1 MLGSMSNDL
10 IDGSLNEI
18 VKLTHIALLKEK
30 PGQFSDIAR
39 YTMGDAALTS
49 SNFEIVSANSMRRV
63 KVKSVPSISI
73 SGTTGAS
80 VTAKYVALYTDASH
94 WMTIDTNQKPY
105 LVGAT
110 ARINDFDI
118 DLSYPAS
125 PLKMSDTFMD
135 GGLDKI
141 KDDSTQLLV
150 MKVVP
155 TQAGDITAGNT
166 LVTITMSAS
175 DFSLSGS
182 GGTRKL
188 RVGQKLSGALTAAG
202 TIKSVVLRKD
212 ANNTEWLSSTVANV
226 SANAGDTVQVNPWDI
241 KFIPTTSMISTKP
254 AADSAD
260 LEIDTSNP
268 IAENLAYF
276 TIDFKADLVASNQ
289 NPQAIFDDTDSRIDE
304 VTRDLIFATHGANRY
319 YFGDRFDE
327 GYLSQSALTLM
338 LKLTS
343 DFKSAGDLF
352 SIGGG
357 VYLRLGDRI
366 LQPSKLY
373 FGDGY
378 IIEIPSLSDGR
389 FDEGNI
395 LTITYGH
402 GMINIYTNS
411 ERIAQKA
418 VDDKRTVTGDRPMLG
433 GESSF
438 AGDVEFAAI
447 WNRELSGNEVA
458 TMATSPYLLIKH
470 RDAVPPEIVINPAAL
485 DLAAEGPDV
494 D

>member
-39 YTMGDAALTS
+39 YSMGDAALTS
-49 SNFEIVSANSMRRV
+49 ANFEIVSANSMRRV

-141 KDDSTQLLV
+141 KTDSTQLLV

-155 TQAGDITAGNT
+155 IQAGDITAGNT

-182 GGTRKL
+182 GGSRKL

-212 ANNTEWLSSTVANV
+212 ANNSEWLSSTVANV

-241 KFIPTTSMISTKP
+241 KFIPTTSTISSKP
-254 AADSAD
+254 SAESAD
-260 LEIDTSNP
+260 LEIDWKNP
-268 IAENLAYF
+268 IASGLAYF
-276 TIDFKADLVASNQ
+276 TIDFKTDLVTDQ
-289 NPQAIFDDTDSRIDE
+289 QPQAIFGDSDSRIDE
-304 VTRDLIFATHGANRY
+304 KTRDLIFASHGANRY

-327 GYLSQSALTLM
+327 GYLSEDALSFM

-343 DFKSAGDLF
+343 DFKSTGTLF
-352 SIGGG
+352 SIGFGF
-357 VYLRLGDRI
+357 YLRLGDRI
-366 LQPSKLY
+366 MYPSKLY
-373 FGDGY
+373 FGDGHV
-378 IIEIPSLSDGR
+378 IEIPSLSDSR
-389 FDEGNI
+389 FDKGGI
-395 LTITYGH
+395 LTVTYGH
-402 GMINIYTNS
+402 GEINIYANG
-411 ERIAQKA
+411 ERIAQAA
-418 VDDKRTVTGDRPMLG
+418 VDDRRAQSGDRPMLG
-433 GESSF
+433 GDNSF
-438 AGDVEFAAI
+438 AGTVEFAAI
-447 WNRELSGNEVA
+447 WNRALSGAEVS
-458 TMATSPYLLIKH
+458 TMATAPYLPIKH
-470 RDAVPPEIVINPAAL
+470 KDAVPPEIVINP
-485 DLAAEGPDV
+485 ERPDV

>member
-30 PGQFSDIAR
+30 PGQYSDIAR
-39 YTMGDAALTS
+39 YSMGDAALTS
-49 SNFEIVSANSMRRV
+49 ANFEITSANSMRRV

-80 VTAKYVALYTDASH
+80 ITAKYVALYTDSAH

-110 ARINDFDI
+110 ARINNFDI

-125 PLKMSDTFMD
+125 PLKMSDAFMD
-135 GGLDKI
+135 GGLDAI
-141 KDDSTQLLV
+141 KTDSHQLLV

-182 GGTRKL
+182 GGSRKL

-241 KFIPTTSMISTKP
+241 KFIPTTSTVNTKP
-254 AADSAD
+254 AAESAD
-260 LEIDTSNP
+260 LEIDWKNP
-268 IAENLAYF
+268 IATGLAYF
-276 TIDFKADLVASNQ
+276 TIDFKVDLVTDQ
-289 NPQAIFDDTDSRIDE
+289 HPQAIFGDSDSRIDE
-304 VTRDLIFATHGANRY
+304 KTRDLIFSTHGPNRY

-327 GYLSQSALTLM
+327 GYLSEDALTLM

-352 SIGGG
+352 SIGAGF
-357 VYLRLGDRI
+357 YLRLGDRI

-373 FGDGY
+373 FGDSH
-378 IIEIPSLSDGR
+378 IIDIPSLSDGR
-389 FDEGNI
+389 FDEGSI
-395 LTITYGH
+395 LTVTYGS
-402 GMINIYTNS
+402 GEINIYTNG
-411 ERIAQKA
+411 ERILQQQ
-418 VDDKRTVTGDRPMLG
+418 VDDKRTVTGDRPILG
-433 GESSF
+433 GETSF
-438 AGDVEFAAI
+438 AGSVEFAAI
-447 WNRELSGNEVA
+447 WNRALSGSEVA
-458 TMATSPYLLIKH
+458 TMATAPYLPIKH
-470 RDAVPPEIVINPAAL
+470 KDAVPPEIVINP
-485 DLAAEGPDV
+485 EGIDV

>member
-10 IDGSLNEI
+10 IDGSLDEI

-39 YTMGDAALTS
+39 YSMGDAALTS
-49 SNFEIVSANSMRRV
+49 ANFEIVSTNSMRRV

-73 SGTTGAS
+73 TGTTGAS
-80 VTAKYVALYTDASH
+80 VTAKYVALYTDSAH

-110 ARINDFDI
+110 ARINDFDV

-125 PLKMSDTFMD
+125 PLKMSDDFMD

-141 KDDSTQLLV
+141 KTDSTQLLV

-166 LVTITMSAS
+166 LVTITMAAS

-182 GGTRKL
+182 GGSRKL

-241 KFIPTTSMISTKP
+241 KFIPTTSTINSKP
-254 AADSAD
+254 SAESAD
-260 LEIDTSNP
+260 LEIDWKNP
-268 IAENLAYF
+268 IATGLAYF
-276 TIDFKADLVASNQ
+276 TIDFKADLVTDQ
-289 NPQAIFDDTDSRIDE
+289 QPQAIFGDSDSRIDE
-304 VTRDLIFATHGANRY
+304 KTRDLVFASHGANRY

-327 GYLSQSALTLM
+327 GYLSEDALSFM

-343 DFKSAGDLF
+343 DFKSAGSLF
-352 SIGGG
+352 SIGFGF
-357 VYLRLGDRI
+357 YLALGDRI
-366 LQPSKLY
+366 LHPSKLY
-373 FGDGY
+373 FGDGHV
-378 IIEIPSLSDGR
+378 IEIPSLSDGR
-389 FDEGNI
+389 FDEGGI
-395 LTITYGH
+395 LTVTYGH
-402 GMINIYTNS
+402 SEINIYTNG
-411 ERIAQKA
+411 ERIAQA
-418 VDDKRTVTGDRPMLG
+418 AADDRRVQSGERPMLG
-433 GESSF
+433 GDNSF
-438 AGDVEFAAI
+438 AGRVEFAAI
-447 WNRELSGNEVA
+447 WNRALSGAEVA
-458 TMATSPYLLIKH
+458 TMATSPYLPIKH
-470 RDAVPPEIVINPAAL
+470 KDAVPPEIVINP
-485 DLAAEGPDV
+485 GNPDV

>member
-10 IDGSLNEI
+10 IDGSLDEI

-39 YTMGDAALTS
+39 YSMGDAALTS
-49 SNFEIVSANSMRRV
+49 ANFEITSANSMRRV

-73 SGTTGAS
+73 TGTTGAS
-80 VTAKYVALYTDASH
+80 VTAKYVALYTDSAN

-125 PLKMSDTFMD
+125 PLKMSDDFMD

-141 KDDSTQLLV
+141 KTDSTQLLV

-166 LVTITMSAS
+166 LVTVTMAAS

-182 GGTRKL
+182 GGSRKL

-212 ANNTEWLSSTVANV
+212 ANNAEWLSSTVANV

-241 KFIPTTSMISTKP
+241 KFIPTTSTINSKP
-254 AADSAD
+254 SADSAD
-260 LEIDTSNP
+260 LEIDWKNP
-268 IAENLAYF
+268 IASGLAYF
-276 TIDFKADLVASNQ
+276 TIDFKSDLVTDQ
-289 NPQAIFDDTDSRIDE
+289 HPQAIFGDSDSRIDE
-304 VTRDLIFATHGANRY
+304 KTRDLIFASHGANRY

-327 GYLSQSALTLM
+327 GYLSEDALTFM

-343 DFKSAGDLF
+343 DFKSTGTLF
-352 SIGGG
+352 SIGFG

-366 LQPSKLY
+366 MYPSKLY
-373 FGDGY
+373 FGDGHV
-378 IIEIPSLSDGR
+378 IEIPSLSDNR
-389 FDEGNI
+389 FDQGGI
-395 LTITYGH
+395 LAVTYGH
-402 GMINIYTNS
+402 GEINIYANG
-411 ERIAQKA
+411 ERIAQAA
-418 VDDKRTVTGDRPMLG
+418 VDDKRAQSGERPMLG
-433 GESSF
+433 GDNSF
-438 AGDVEFAAI
+438 AGTVEFAAI
-447 WNRELSGNEVA
+447 WNRELSGTEVS
-458 TMATSPYLLIKH
+458 TMATAPYLPIKH
-470 RDAVPPEIVINPAAL
+470 KDAVPPEIVINP
-485 DLAAEGPDV
+485 ERPDV

>member
-10 IDGSLNEI
+10 IDGSLDEI

-30 PGQFSDIAR
+30 PGQYSDIAR
-39 YTMGDAALTS
+39 YSMGDVALTS
-49 SNFEIVSANSMRRV
+49 ANFEITSANSMRRV

-80 VTAKYVALYTDASH
+80 ITAKYVALYTDARH

-110 ARINDFDI
+110 ARINNFDI

-125 PLKMSDTFMD
+125 PLKMSDDFMD
-135 GGLDKI
+135 GGLSKI
-141 KDDSTQLLV
+141 KSDSTQLLV

-182 GGTRKL
+182 GGSRKL

-241 KFIPTTSMISTKP
+241 KFIPTTSTINSKP
-254 AADSAD
+254 SADSAD
-260 LEIDTSNP
+260 LEIDWKNP
-268 IAENLAYF
+268 IATGLAYF
-276 TIDFKADLVASNQ
+276 TIDFKSDLVTDQ
-289 NPQAIFDDTDSRIDE
+289 QPQAIFDDSDSRIDE
-304 VTRDLIFATHGANRY
+304 KTRDLIFAAHGANRY

-327 GYLSQSALTLM
+327 GYLSEDALTLM

-352 SIGGG
+352 SIGAGF
-357 VYLRLGDRI
+357 YLRLGDRI

-373 FGDGY
+373 FGDAH
-378 IIEIPSLSDGR
+378 IIDLPSLSDGR
-389 FDEGNI
+389 FDEGSI
-395 LTITYGH
+395 LTVTYGN
-402 GMINIYTNS
+402 GTINVYTDQQ
-411 ERIAQKA
+411 RIAQAA
-418 VDDKRTVTGDRPMLG
+418 VDDKRAQSGDRPMLG
-433 GESSF
+433 GETSF
-438 AGDVEFAAI
+438 AGKVEFAAI
-447 WNRELSGNEVA
+447 WNRQLSGNEVDIMS
-458 TMATSPYLLIKH
+458 TFPYLPIKH
-470 RDAVPPEIVINPAAL
+470 KDTVPPEIVINP
-485 DLAAEGPDV
+485 GNPDV